1 MKFKIFH
8 EMVYGFACARARG
21 WNVAMPHQH
30 KKRLPYLGI
39 LVRFGAKETLSVN
52 HLNGLL
58 STSSE
63 ATEITKIST
72 GVNKATTNGV
82 GIASDGSNDDAAGV
96 LGLLHV
102 IEEEVDEEEMSE
114 VVDAHGHLEAIVGPS
129 RIGILGLVN
138 GGVADKVVEGTGR
151 LEGLEVLDEIT
162 DGLEI
167 SKLELHDGVGT
178 VGETILLG
186 DCMKEERT

>member
-1 MKFKIFH
+1 MT
-8 EMVYGFACARARG
+8 VACGRARG
-21 WNVAMPHQH
+21 WEVDTRYAASTQ
-30 KKRLPYLGI
+30 KRFPYLGI
-39 LVRFGAKETLSVN
+39 LVRLGAEETLSVN

-63 ATEITKIST
+63 ATEIAEIGT
-72 GVNKATTNGV
+72 GVDKATTNGV
-82 GIASDGSNDDAAGV
+82 GVAGDGSNDDAASV

-102 IEEEVDEEEMSE
+102 VEEEVDEEEMSE
-114 VVDAHGHLEAIVGPS
+114 VVDAHGHLETIVGPS
-129 RIGILGLVN
+129 RIGILGLVY
-138 GGVADKVVEGTGR
+138 GGIADKVVEGTGR

-178 VGETILLG
+178 IGESILLG
-186 DCMKEERT
+186 DCMKEE

>member
-1 MKFKIFH
+1 M
-8 EMVYGFACARARG
+8 YALARARR
-21 WNVAMPHQH
+21 WKVDTRYAPSTQ
-30 KKRLPYLGI
+30 KKLPYLGI
-39 LVRFGAKETLSVN
+39 LVCLGAEETLSVN

-58 STSSE
+58 STSGE

-82 GIASDGSNDDAAGV
+82 GIAGDGSNDDAASV

-102 IEEEVDEEEMSE
+102 VEEEVDKEEMSE

-129 RIGILGLVN
+129 RIGILGFVY
-138 GGVADKVVEGTGR
+138 GGIADKVVEGTGR

-186 DCMKEERT
+186 DCMKEE